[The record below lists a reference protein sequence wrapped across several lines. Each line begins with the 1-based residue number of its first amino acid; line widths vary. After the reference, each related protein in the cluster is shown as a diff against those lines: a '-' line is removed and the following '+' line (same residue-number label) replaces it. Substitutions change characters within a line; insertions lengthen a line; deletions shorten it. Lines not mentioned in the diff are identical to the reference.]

1 MAIYHLSHGAISRST
16 GRSAV
21 QSAAYITGGR
31 LQESR
36 RELTADYRNR
46 ARDVEY
52 TDTLAPEGAP
62 AWAGDVHQIWDR
74 LESYEDMYAD
84 KHYKTLETQEKHKK
98 SAQTAMTI
106 VAALPR
112 ELSPEVRKELV
123 EEFAR
128 TRFVSRGLVVTYAI
142 HKDEGNPHAHLI
154 ISRRSLDENGEFSWV
169 KDRDVC
175 RKSGVKVTRKVWA
188 DLTNHILQREGF
200 EARITEKSFADLGIN
215 LLPTQHRGWMADK
228 LSGKGIQSRLV
239 FENSEIILENRNL
252 LLERPE
258 SILTEMTANKATFTQ
273 GDLLRTIQKRIGD
286 DEAYVAQVFEGALQS
301 AIVVGEGMD
310 HPDVRGEIRYTSESY
325 LEKEQ
330 QAVALTHHLAT
341 HTYRQNITEKQ
352 IEKALGNASV
362 SLSEEQQQ
370 AVRGLVGTQQ
380 LVALVGWA
388 GTGKT
393 TALKMVSELYQ
404 QTGHTVIGMSLAATA
419 AEELGIKAEI
429 GSNTLDLWLY
439 RWRAYAQAQ
448 EKFLSFDA
456 MVSEGVLKQFQWYKD
471 LKQYERSALT
481 TKHVLLIDEAG
492 MIGTHKWAE
501 LQHYAVKAGAKVIA
515 IGDDSQCN
523 PIDAGDFFREL
534 IHQASQAG
542 SFYQLK
548 DIRRQSLPWMREAS
562 VQLAQLNIQ
571 EGLSLYEKHGHLHT
585 LDAETLLTRLA
596 TDYVTRIKQGKE
608 GAVLAS
614 THKQG
619 ALLNRA
625 IRQELKQNGLIAQDD
640 AFTLKGRSF
649 SLGDRLMFLKNDNER
664 LISIA
669 NHWGVTSP
677 DHPSIK
683 NGHQGVIRE
692 VRPFFEK
699 MPDSYAKGKAAA
711 RPSDK
716 TPGTTPRQ
724 PQSWFVKVE
733 ISNNRFAWFNTD
745 QYDHITHAY
754 TLTLQKAQGKTLDF
768 VLVYLSKYMD
778 AMATYVGLTRHKDDV
793 QLYYDQAEFK
803 TFKALGSHLSCL
815 DYKDL
820 VKDYTILPENQEA
833 HQRVQAYKEAVL
845 DTASVLAEGKQ
856 RGCRQNG
863 QVDWALYHDL
873 KSHQKHLG
881 REILADFSKHKLY
894 VQQSGLTEE
903 MLQIS
908 TGLKARPLSRAE
920 ETAFKRVELYSET
933 AQETRTLWNRI
944 KETHSGFQ
952 CAQHEQYRDFQILR
966 DQRDVLASEI
976 MANEPLHREFFSVIS
991 ERFQYGKGVLY
1002 KQAAAYEERK
1012 KQGGIFFEKSSNV
1025 PVNTSLEHHT
1035 ISSHNTNHGKYD
1047 RNNTTNH
1054 TNKDTPVLIKEQLNS
1069 RIKELAFELLG
1080 KPTTQTAKEWR
1091 YGNKGSISV
1100 QVAGIKQGLYSNFEE
1115 GTSGNGLKL
1124 IQDHLGLDHKQAFK
1138 WGAEWLGNEP
1148 SSVISSLKKHPKVE
1162 QKHPLVEKW
1171 QPLFPVSAPAPDL
1184 KAEKQLAYMLRG
1196 RQEIARF
1203 AYKDAEETILGYVV
1217 RLEDRQGTKITPT
1230 LTYCQNNQGD
1240 HQWRWQG
1247 FGDDRPLYG
1256 LDQLAQKPEARV
1268 LVVEGEKTAEAAKSL
1283 FPEYAV
1289 ITWSGGCGSVH
1300 KSDWSVLKGRDVIL
1314 WPDNDKAGHNAV
1326 AKIKDILAE
1335 HGNEQVNLV
1344 NFSDSLSPTLPHKWD
1359 LADPLPEKWDNNTIK
1374 DLLTSAYT
1382 KTNLTLAERE
1392 EQERQQSVLT
1402 YLKEEVRVDKHSWLQ
1417 DKHFA
1422 YFLNGAEHDPMRTL
1436 KRWQDVSGDDSFK
1449 PLTKK
1454 EKQQQGTEE
1463 QYLVQNPKNYP
1474 FEKGND
1480 EQERK
1485 DSILTYLKK
1494 EVCVERN
1501 SWLNE
1506 GHIHYFL
1513 DGVEQ
1518 NPMKSLMRW
1527 QEFSRDCSFKPL
1539 TKAESQLQEIQAA
1552 QILEHVQQLFSKEA
1566 FSKLSQGLP
1575 SHAEGIIHHCQSAIQ
1590 SHQDK
1595 KRDLDVA
1602 KFVALKNGY
1611 QSLSRF
1617 NSPQTTERESFEKQ
1631 LKELIKI
1638 YEKDDKFL
1646 TQIKSLGGKDAHILA
1661 LDFLKEHTL
1670 QKELPQKNLHRG
1682 FER

>member
-1 MAIYHLSHGAISRST
+1 
-16 GRSAV
+16 
-21 QSAAYITGGR
+21 
-31 LQESR
+31 
-36 RELTADYRNR
+36 
-46 ARDVEY
+46 
-52 TDTLAPEGAP
+52 LAPEGAP

-352 IEKALGNASV
+352 IEKVLGNASV
-362 SLSEEQQQ
+362 SLSDEQQQ

-380 LVALVGWA
+380 LAALVGWA

-393 TALKMVSELYQ
+393 TALKAVSELYQ
-404 QTGHTVIGMSLAATA
+404 QKGHTVIGMSLAATA
-419 AEELGIKAEI
+419 AEELGTKAEVKA
-429 GSNTLDLWLY
+429 STLDLWLY
-439 RWRAYAQAQ
+439 RWRAYEKAQ

-481 TKHVLLIDEAG
+481 DKHVLLIDEAG

-534 IHQASQAG
+534 INQASQAG

-571 EGLSLYEKHGHLHT
+571 EGLSLYEKHDHLHT
-585 LDAETLLTRLA
+585 LDAETLPTRIA
-596 TDYVTRIKQGKE
+596 ADYVERIKQGKE

-692 VRPFFEK
+692 VRPFFENT
-699 MPDSYAKGKAAA
+699 PDSYVKGKAAT
-711 RPSDK
+711 RSSDK
-716 TPGTTPRQ
+716 TAGTTPQQ
-724 PQSWFVKVE
+724 PQIWFVKVE
-733 ISNNRFAWFNTD
+733 IASNRFAWFNTD

-768 VLVYLSKYMD
+768 VLVHLSKYMD

-803 TFKALGSHLSCL
+803 TFKALGSHLSRL

-845 DTASVLAEGKQ
+845 DTASVLTEGNQ
-856 RGCRQNG
+856 RSCPQNG

-908 TGLKARPLSRAE
+908 TGLRARPLSRAE

-933 AQETRTLWNRI
+933 AQETRTLWNTI

-976 MANEPLHREFFSVIS
+976 MANEPLHREFFTVIS

-1002 KQAAAYEERK
+1002 KQSAAYEERK
-1012 KQGGIFFEKSSNV
+1012 KQGGIVFEKSSNV
-1025 PVNTSLEHHT
+1025 SVNTSLERHN
-1035 ISSHNTNHGKYD
+1035 ILSHNTNYGKYD
-1047 RNNTTNH
+1047 INNTANH
-1054 TNKDTPVLIKEQLNS
+1054 TNKDTPILIKEQLNNK
-1069 RIKELAFELLG
+1069 IKELAFELLG
-1080 KPTTQTAKEWR
+1080 KPTTQTGKEWR
-1091 YGNKGSISV
+1091 YGNKGSVSI
-1100 QVAGIKQGLYSNFEE
+1100 QVAGTKQGLYSNFEE
-1115 GTSGNGLKL
+1115 GTSGNALKL

-1184 KAEKQLAYMLRG
+1184 KAEKQLAYMMRG

-1203 AYKDAEETILGYVV
+1203 AYKDAEENILGYVV

-1230 LTYCQNNQGD
+1230 LTYCRNDQGD
-1240 HQWRWQG
+1240 QQWRWQG
-1247 FGDDRPLYG
+1247 FGEDLPLYG

-1268 LVVEGEKTAEAAKSL
+1268 LVVEGEKTAEAAKGL

-1335 HGNEQVNLV
+1335 HGNEQVHLV
-1344 NFSDSLSPTLPHKWD
+1344 NLFDSLADSPALPHKWD
-1359 LADPLPEKWDNNTIK
+1359 LAGC
-1374 DLLTSAYT
+1374 A
-1382 KTNLTLAERE
+1382 AR
-1392 EQERQQSVLT
+1392 
-1402 YLKEEVRVDKHSWLQ
+1402 
-1417 DKHFA
+1417 
-1422 YFLNGAEHDPMRTL
+1422 
-1436 KRWQDVSGDDSFK
+1436 GD
-1449 PLTKK
+1449 
-1454 EKQQQGTEE
+1454 
-1463 QYLVQNPKNYP
+1463 
-1474 FEKGND
+1474 
-1480 EQERK
+1480 
-1485 DSILTYLKK
+1485 
-1494 EVCVERN
+1494 
-1501 SWLNE
+1501 
-1506 GHIHYFL
+1506 
-1513 DGVEQ
+1513 
-1518 NPMKSLMRW
+1518 
-1527 QEFSRDCSFKPL
+1527 
-1539 TKAESQLQEIQAA
+1539 
-1552 QILEHVQQLFSKEA
+1552 
-1566 FSKLSQGLP
+1566 
-1575 SHAEGIIHHCQSAIQ
+1575 GIIM
-1590 SHQDK
+1590 
-1595 KRDLDVA
+1595 R
-1602 KFVALKNGY
+1602 LK
-1611 QSLSRF
+1611 
-1617 NSPQTTERESFEKQ
+1617 TCW
-1631 LKELIKI
+1631 
-1638 YEKDDKFL
+1638 
-1646 TQIKSLGGKDAHILA
+1646 
-1661 LDFLKEHTL
+1661 
-1670 QKELPQKNLHRG
+1670 LHRIPKLT
-1682 FER
+1682 